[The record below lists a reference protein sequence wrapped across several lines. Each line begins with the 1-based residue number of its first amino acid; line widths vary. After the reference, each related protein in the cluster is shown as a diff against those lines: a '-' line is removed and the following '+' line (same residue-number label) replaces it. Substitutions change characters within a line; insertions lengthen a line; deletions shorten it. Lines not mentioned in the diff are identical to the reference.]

1 MSDVLWVYVPADE
14 RNASVRTRVT
24 HWLRRIANA
33 DGRELSTIASITGPG
48 FAPAGSTPAPGGRV
62 LVARNAS
69 RFSRG
74 RREARLLSAAGL
86 GVYDLDDGLPWDD
99 GRLPGLGRWWKR
111 PWPRSLIARRAAG
124 AADRVVVGNAV
135 LAEWAAGHCDDVRII
150 PTCVEPDDCVRK
162 SRYEVAD
169 RPVIGWIG
177 SPATEQYLLD
187 VAAALCEVHRRT
199 GAVLEVMS
207 GPGEVPPEMALFA
220 THVPWSEAAAAHIGE
235 RWDVGIMPLR
245 DGVYERAKC
254 GYKLLQ
260 YGAAGVPAVG
270 SPVGVNREML
280 ARGDGLAPA
289 TPGEWVDALV
299 AVLQEPAD
307 RRRRRGAAG
316 RVLAEEHSYDRW
328 EPEWRAAMGFAP
340 ASPR

>member
-1 MSDVLWVYVPADE
+1 MSDVLSVYVPADD
-14 RNASVRTRVT
+14 RNPSVRTRVT
-24 HWLRRIANA
+24 HWLRRIADA
-33 DGRELSTIASITGPG
+33 DGVDMAEIASVQGPG
-48 FAPAGSTPAPGGRV
+48 FAAGSAPASGRV

-74 RREARLLSAAGL
+74 RREQRLLAAATL

-135 LAEWAAGHCDDVRII
+135 LAEWASGLCSDVRVI
-150 PTCVEPDDCVRK
+150 PTCVEPAAYVTK
-162 SRYEVAD
+162 HMYAVGD

-177 SPATEQYLLD
+177 SPATEPYLLD
-187 VAAALCEVHRRT
+187 IAGALGEVHRRT

-207 GPGEVPPEMALFA
+207 GPGEVPPELAGFTTRLA
-220 THVPWSEAAAAHIGE
+220 WSEDAASHIGE

-260 YGAAGVPAVG
+260 YAAAGLPAVG
-270 SPVGVNREML
+270 SPVGVNREIL
-280 ARGDGLAPA
+280 GSADAFAA
-289 TPGEWVDALV
+289 TSSDEWIDALV
-299 AVLQEPAD
+299 TALEEPEA
-307 RRRRRGAAG
+307 RRRSRGVSGAA
-316 RVLAEEHSYDRW
+316 VAVAHSYDIW
-328 EPEWRAAMGFAP
+328 EPAWRAALGFAP
-340 ASPR
+340 RPAGLS